1 MISNQHQIG
10 AYSPQTSWHIP
21 ILPESYD
28 RNPLTE
34 EERWAIAHCAD
45 RNPMSTR
52 SKESD
57 ATRTIL
63 SRLDLPIADAYH
75 LRHHGR
81 SVKRIPAVQRI
92 MHREMHRYGKIF
104 WSWSSEEWMETLCST
119 PAQFRAKHGE
129 MECCHMT
136 VMDAAYLLGGV
147 TDLRQAGLWI
157 NITETARAYFGK
169 ELIAQQCQKVIDT
182 LMGKGYKDGQTSL
195 ERLRRCLSMLFVL
208 NRSPYL
214 EDITDELIVDIAAEN
229 RVMRQTCRKITASL
243 QHLNALPLPPR
254 EVLFVPCHLDSTGM
268 ANEWY
273 AWCQAWYEQAVDLTP
288 HIRRD
293 YALRLLSIGR
303 WLFQYAPEVHTPE
316 QWTEDLALRFRSD
329 LCTWTKGQYG
339 NDKGRHILER
349 KGELGK
355 VFGPTGILSY
365 LVPLRR
371 YFTDLTKRPHAVTGA
386 PARKIQ
392 LDFSPQDVLATP
404 NHIKK
409 AVDVASLRDINLRT
423 WAKLAIA
430 AATLSQSDLP
440 SGAQYP
446 LSFYRALGLLWV
458 TSARRP
464 NEIARLRLDCL
475 RADWTPDMLDE
486 DDHLVER
493 LVVRNINSFSTQGEV
508 QENLLK
514 LHYLHIPS
522 GKNRGPFWIWV
533 PDYVAEAINAWKRE
547 RPHNQRKL
555 LDRKDREEVDYL
567 FCYRDA
573 RVGNTFINYSLIP
586 SLCAKAGVDIE
597 DAKGRITGH
606 RGRSSRLTL
615 LRSRGV
621 SLDDLAE
628 YAGHTDTKTIRR
640 YARQDPILLHH
651 IVRDADDVSRIVEGI
666 VDVQAAAQGLPALRW
681 FIGYDADGEPMYCG
695 NQLYVTCPHRLHCER
710 CGMFIGGEKAQLLH
724 EGTNTLP
731 ITSKVPMTPIERCA
745 VNSDREGEEACRAAL
760 QHVPAP
766 EAPDIALI
774 FNPEGLSN
782 YELEKLAKLGT
793 VEALDTL
800 RQTLGAHE
808 KRLEEAQQHKT
819 GRSAIVGAE
828 RKRIRFIHEL
838 IADCE
843 QRRGGSRNDPG
854 LQA

>member
-1 MISNQHQIG
+1 MNSNQQQLEAHHL
-10 AYSPQTSWHIP
+10 QTSWHMP

-28 RNPLTE
+28 QSPLTE
-34 EERWAIAHCAD
+34 EERCAIAHCAT
-45 RNPMSTR
+45 RNLMSTR

-57 ATRTIL
+57 ATRIIL
-63 SRLDLPIADAYH
+63 ARLDQPIADIYS
-75 LRHHGR
+75 LRHRGR
-81 SVKRIPAVQRI
+81 SIARIPAIQRI

-104 WSWSSEEWMETLCST
+104 WSWSPEEWMETLCST
-119 PAQFRAKHGE
+119 PAQFKAKHGG
-129 MECCHMT
+129 MECCHMIM
-136 VMDAAYLLGGV
+136 MDAAYLLGGV

-169 ELIAQQCQKVIDT
+169 DLITQQCQRVIKALT
-182 LMGKGYKDGQTSL
+182 GKGYKDGQTSL
-195 ERLRRCLSMLFVL
+195 ERIRRCLSMLFVL

-214 EDITDELIVDIAAEN
+214 EDLTDEVISEVAAEN

-254 EVLFVPCHLDSTGM
+254 EGLFVPCHLDRTGM
-268 ANEWY
+268 ADEWY

-293 YALRLLSIGR
+293 YALRLLAIGR
-303 WLFQYAPEVHTPE
+303 WLWLHAPEVHTPE

-339 NDKGRHILER
+339 NDKGRHILEC

-355 VFGPTGILSY
+355 VFGPTGIRSY

-371 YFTDLTKRPHAVTGA
+371 YFTDLTKHPHAVDGA

-404 NHIKK
+404 KHIKK
-409 AVDVASLRDINLRT
+409 ALDVASPRDINLRT

-430 AATLSQSDLP
+430 AATLSQGDLP
-440 SGAQYP
+440 PGAQYP
-446 LSFYRALGLLWV
+446 LSFYRALGLVWV

-475 RADWTPDMLDE
+475 RVDWTPEMLDE
-486 DDHLVER
+486 DDQPVER
-493 LVVRNINSFSTQGEV
+493 LVVRHVNNFGTQDEV
-508 QENLLK
+508 QEKPLK

-522 GKNRGPFWIWV
+522 GKNRGAFWIWL

-547 RPHNQRKL
+547 RPSHQRKL
-555 LDRKDREEVDYL
+555 LDRKDREEVDFL

-573 RVGNTFINYSLIP
+573 RVGSTFINYSLIP
-586 SLCAKAGVDIE
+586 TLCAKAGVDIE

-628 YAGHTDTKTIRR
+628 YAGHADTKTIRR

-651 IVRDADDVSRIVEGI
+651 IVRDADDLSRIIEGV
-666 VDVQAAAQGLPALRW
+666 VDVQAASQGLPALRW

-695 NQLYVTCPHRLHCER
+695 NQLYITCPHRLDCER
-710 CGMFIGGEKAQLLH
+710 CGMFIGGEKARLLH
-724 EGTNTLP
+724 EGENTLP
-731 ITSKVPMTPIERCA
+731 ITSKVPMTPIEQCVVRG
-745 VNSDREGEEACRAAL
+745 DQKGEAACRAAL
-760 QHVPAP
+760 ERVPAP
-766 EAPDIALI
+766 ETSDIRLI
-774 FNPEGLSN
+774 FNPEGLS
-782 YELEKLAKLGT
+782 YDELTKLALLGT
-793 VEALDTL
+793 PEALDKL
-800 RQTLGAHE
+800 HQALEAHE
-808 KRLEEAQQHKT
+808 KRLEEMKQSKT
-819 GRSAIVGAE
+819 GRNALVGAQ
-828 RKRIRFIHEL
+828 KRRIHFIQEL
-838 IADCE
+838 LAASLQQRQE
-843 QRRGGSRNDPG
+843 QQGG
-854 LQA
+854 